1 MSIKFGR
8 QDKIFIG
15 IIVLV
20 HTVFFLL
27 ACSYKRIYMG
37 DSFEYIYEALNI
49 KRYFFF
55 YSGNPAM
62 PIIPEYMTQRQPL
75 YPLFL
80 LAVYL
85 FSVNNWIVLALQN
98 LVSVVNIY
106 YVRQVFTGMGYQ
118 KK

>member
-1 MSIKFGR
+1 MILKNSKA
-8 QDKIFIG
+8 DKTFIG

-20 HTVFFLL
+20 HIFYFLL
-27 ACSYKRIYMG
+27 ACHYTRIYMG

-49 KRYFFF
+49 KRHFLF

-62 PIIPEYMTQRQPL
+62 PISPKYMTQRQPG

-85 FSVNNWIVLALQN
+85 FTVNNWVVILLQN
-98 LVSVVNIY
+98 VLSVFNIY
-106 YVRQVFTGMGYQ
+106 Y
-118 KK
+118 